1 MGAIM
6 PENFSRNRLS
16 QSQMEAIFGV
26 GYVSNATQN
35 ATPAQIDVE
44 EELHYTHGLLGSPEK
59 NKRFRIKITFTENT
73 GHTVLFGEWKYSA
86 NEVDKQVVHISTL
99 LSEKGFSI
107 NATRTDT
114 NDDE

>member
-6 PENFSRNRLS
+6 PENFSRNRFS

-26 GYVSNATQN
+26 GGVLSNL
-35 ATPAQIDVE
+35 TPAQIDVE

>member
-1 MGAIM
+1 MGVIM

-35 ATPAQIDVE
+35 ATLAQIDVE

-59 NKRFRIKITFTENT
+59 NKRFRIKITLTDNT
-73 GHTVLFGEWKYSA
+73 GLNVLFGEWKYSA
-86 NEVDKQVVHISTL
+86 HEVNKQIVHISTL
-99 LSEKGFSI
+99 LSEKGFFV